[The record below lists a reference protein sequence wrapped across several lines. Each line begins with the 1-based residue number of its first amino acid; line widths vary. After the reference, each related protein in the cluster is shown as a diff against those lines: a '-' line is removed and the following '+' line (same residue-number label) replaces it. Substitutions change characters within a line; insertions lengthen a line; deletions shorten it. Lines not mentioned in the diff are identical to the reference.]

1 MADADWLIGIDE
13 AGRGPLA
20 GPVVAGACVLSSVV
34 FDLETVLERSG
45 LINDSKQ
52 LSEASR
58 EAQYAV
64 LCDLREEGM
73 LDFETALGTV
83 EEIAELNIL
92 GATRLAMRRAAE
104 ALAGRAKS
112 WSLPELAA
120 AGPLFS
126 DHRVRVIVDGRALK
140 PFPMCTRGWLKGMP
154 SPWRLRWR
162 VSQPR
167 WCVTV
172 KCCAWPKSTRIMAS
186 MRTRATARGRTARH
200 CWHMGPVRRT
210 ERCSYARF
218 YRHPELL
225 WVRWIEDFCR
235 KRFTGTGIL
244 FASIPF

>member
-104 ALAGRAKS
+104 ALAGRAQS

-120 AGPLFS
+120 AGPLFA
-126 DHRVRVIVDGRALK
+126 DHRVRVMVDGRALK
-140 PFPMCTRGWLKGMP
+140 PFPYVHEGLVKGD
-154 SPWRLRWR
+154 
-162 VSQPR
+162 
-167 WCVTV
+167 
-172 KCCAWPKSTRIMAS
+172 AKSLAIAMAS
-186 MRTRATARGRTARH
+186 VAAKVVRDREMLRLAEVYPHYGFDAHKGYGTRAHRAALLEHGAS
-200 CWHMGPVRRT
+200 PVHR
-210 ERCSYARF
+210 ALF
-218 YRHPELL
+218 L
-225 WVRWIEDFCR
+225 R
-235 KRFTGTGIL
+235 K
-244 FASIPF
+244 IPP